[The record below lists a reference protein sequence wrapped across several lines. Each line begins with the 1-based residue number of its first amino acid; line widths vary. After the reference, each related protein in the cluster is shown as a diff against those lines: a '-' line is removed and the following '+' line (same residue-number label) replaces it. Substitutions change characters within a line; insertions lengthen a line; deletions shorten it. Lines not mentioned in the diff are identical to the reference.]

1 MWVTKG
7 DKLEWI
13 VQKGTELGG
22 NQFIGFPAKLP
33 LSNGTTKRA
42 AKRKRLQKLPQKR
55 RSNRIGSRH
64 KCFLVEKTQEI
75 IAQFDSYDT
84 VLVAYEE
91 SARQGEKSQLAQ
103 VLSTCQPGA
112 RLCVLFGPEGGFAPQ
127 EIEQFLQAGA
137 KLCGLGPRFYEQ
149 KQHRCIF

>member
-1 MWVTKG
+1 MK
-7 DKLEWI
+7 
-13 VQKGTELGG
+13 
-22 NQFIGFPAKLP
+22 
-33 LSNGTTKRA
+33 
-42 AKRKRLQKLPQKR
+42 
-55 RSNRIGSRH
+55 
-64 KCFLVEKTQEI
+64 KTQEI

-91 SARQGEKSQLAQ
+91 SAKQGEKSQLAQ

-137 KLCGLGPRFYEQ
+137 KLCGLGPRILRAETAPLYLLSAVSYQMELLN
-149 KQHRCIF
+149 